1 MLISDWSSDVCSSD
15 LVKAQVIA
23 VSTDIDGRVIGVPVR
38 NDQRVKAGDV
48 LFRLDPDPYWLQLQ
62 IADARIAT
70 VRNEIDAMRAAFRQ
84 SEAEL
89 GEAMATVR
97 YFEREAGRQ
106 RRLATSGAGPA
117 AQIGRASC
125 RERVCQYV

>member
-1 MLISDWSSDVCSSD
+1 MRISDWSSDVCSSD
-15 LVKAQVIA
+15 
-23 VSTDIDGRVIGVPVR
+23 
-38 NDQRVKAGDV
+38 

-106 RRLATSGAGPA
+106 RRLAKSGPGPA
-117 AQIGRASC
+117 ARLAEAECAQSGRASR
-125 RERVCQYV
+125 RERVWKSV